1 MTNHIATGAVHHFT
15 LTVTDVGRA
24 YDFYSE
30 VLGFQK
36 VADYG
41 PRILAHNGSCLVA
54 LAPASNDGRGFDE
67 TRVGLDHLSFAVEN
81 RSELERAVGILD
93 ERGMPHGEIV
103 DLSDFQI
110 YVLMLRDPDNIQI
123 ELTAPHS

>member
-1 MTNHIATGAVHHFT
+1 MS
-15 LTVTDVGRA
+15 DVGRA

-41 PRILAHNGSCLVA
+41 PRILAHNGSCLIA
-54 LAPASNDGRGFDE
+54 LTPAPEQTGGDQGFDE
-67 TRVGLDHLSFAVEN
+67 NRVGLDHLSLSVEN
-81 RSELERAVGILD
+81 RDELERASGLLA
-93 ERGMPHGEIV
+93 ERGISHGEIV
-103 DLSDFQI
+103 DLADFQI
-110 YVLMLRDPDNIQI
+110 YVMMIRDPDNIQI